1 MHRTNSKH
9 HLLRLSRF
17 NLRLLSRIAHRHGN
31 VALGKR
37 LADIYSAR

>member
-1 MHRTNSKH
+1 MHRTNTKH

-17 NLRLLSRIAHRHGN
+17 NLRLLSRIAHSHGN

-37 LADIYSAR
+37 LADLYSAS

>member
-1 MHRTNSKH
+1 MHRTNTHKH
-9 HLLRLSRF
+9 LMRLSRF